1 MTCQCRPACKWPS
14 GGSAPGSIYH
24 HSPGRG
30 VGGVCPTLKQRK
42 GPDTAL
48 SISLLGTEPPDVR
61 AERPQAKEAAAV
73 CLANSLRVIRRLLS
87 WREVVGQQAE
97 RAPGE
102 PALMRLLLGPHHGFL
117 ETGLQGPPRPSVP
130 LPQAR
135 GGGGTQMQEKP
146 CTDRLWSVSVSGP
159 LPSPVS
165 PPVTAN
171 AYQALPQCLP
181 QPSREP
187 LQREEEGPIV
197 IPLLGCFE
205 EAPFTDEK
213 MDIA

>member
-135 GGGGTQMQEKP
+135 GGGGH
-146 CTDRLWSVSVSGP
+146 TDAGKAMYRPSVVSVGLRSLTFTCVP
-159 LPSPVS
+159 SRHCKRLPSP
-165 PPVTAN
+165 
-171 AYQALPQCLP
+171 
-181 QPSREP
+181 
-187 LQREEEGPIV
+187 
-197 IPLLGCFE
+197 
-205 EAPFTDEK
+205 APMPAAAF
-213 MDIA
+213 